1 MDSIDSFSVVW
12 IVWIVRRCYWYI
24 RLSFIFSNQPLS
36 LVLWNFAKVEIMEFV
51 VENVGHLK
59 NVSESLLLV
68 AFNRLMLFS
77 IEIRSSYISGRAMAS
92 SLSDAWVFVAS
103 FFCWLEG
110 ILPQFSDIFPMSH
123 PKNLM
128 ILCHFCFYSCQPR
141 QSYWLK
147 RLLNCHHGTA
157 GFQTHGH

>member
-1 MDSIDSFSVVW
+1 
-12 IVWIVRRCYWYI
+12 
-24 RLSFIFSNQPLS
+24 
-36 LVLWNFAKVEIMEFV
+36 MEFV

-110 ILPQFSDIFPMSH
+110 ILPQFSDISDVSPKESDDLMPLLLLQLPASSIILTQEIAQLPSWNCRFPNSWS
-123 PKNLM
+123 LA
-128 ILCHFCFYSCQPR
+128 
-141 QSYWLK
+141 QSLT
-147 RLLNCHHGTA
+147 G
-157 GFQTHGH
+157 